1 MNNNEKINFIIYIFL
16 MLLLVRFTVT
26 CMKPIYK
33 ELYVRITT
41 GESSLEQCR
50 NVVEKKENPIIE
62 DYINAEYTF
71 YLDEN
76 VVKYPEKLI
85 ENHYDLLYSSDNDS
99 SSIIQTEIDETLQ
112 HIETMYDNETTVVS
126 ESQ

>member
-1 MNNNEKINFIIYIFL
+1 MNNNEKMSNNEKYNIVISYTMGIFAIIFL
-16 MLLLVRFTVT
+16 VWFMVT

-50 NVVEKKENPIIE
+50 DVVEKKENPTIE

-71 YLDEN
+71 YLDGN
-76 VVKYPEKLI
+76 NVKYPEKLI
-85 ENHYDLLYSSDNDS
+85 EDHYEIVMVDNDNYEVILERS
-99 SSIIQTEIDETLQ
+99 GKLPQ
-112 HIETMYDNETTVVS
+112 
-126 ESQ
+126 